1 MKKAILYLLGLLLI
15 NQQALALDIENDAVF
30 VRVIDT
36 GAGLATVTR
45 MPGDY
50 YMVYDA
56 GHWHGKQETIDGI
69 DSVISDD
76 EEIDLLVISHSD
88 ADHLSAVPEVLN
100 KYEVKK
106 IIQGGLERTSL
117 TNWKNANTAIAA
129 AKDSGKTEVINLKN
143 DELHFGST
151 FIFGETLV
159 TFVSGFY
166 APPDSWDIEGGKTG
180 GEFRNAGSIVI
191 RLSFKGK
198 SILFTGDAVGRHL
211 EDPVDVCLATE
222 KFMTQNSDAINIDSD
237 ILIAPHHG
245 GDNGSSTE
253 FIKKVSPTW
262 VIFSAGHNHEHP
274 TKSAAKRYLDNGVEK
289 DHILR
294 TDLGDDEGGKE
305 WDEGRIIGHIDKRGD
320 DDIDILIRPNGEI
333 VVEYR

>member
-1 MKKAILYLLGLLLI
+1 MRKSIIHILALLLI
-15 NQQALALDIENDAVF
+15 NQQAFALDIEDDAVF

-36 GAGLATVTR
+36 GAGLATITR

-56 GHWHGKQETIDGI
+56 GHWHGKQETMDGI
-69 DSVISDD
+69 DSVISDN

-88 ADHLSAVPEVLN
+88 ADHLSAVPEILN
-100 KYEVKK
+100 EYEVKK
-106 IIQGGLERTSL
+106 IIRGGLERTSL
-117 TNWKNANTAIAA
+117 TNWNNANSAIVV
-129 AKDSGKTEVINLKN
+129 AKNSGETEVINLKH

-151 FIFGETLV
+151 FIFEEALV

-198 SILFTGDAVGRHL
+198 SILFTGDAVGRHR
-211 EDPVDVCLATE
+211 EDPDDVWIATE
-222 KFMTQNSDAINIDSD
+222 KFMIKNSDAINIDSD
-237 ILIAPHHG
+237 VLIAPHHG

-262 VIFSAGHNHEHP
+262 VIFSAGHRHKHP
-274 TKSAAKRYLDNGVEK
+274 TKNAAERFLSNGVQT
-289 DHILR
+289 DHIFR

-305 WDEGRIIGHIDKRGD
+305 WDEGRIIGHVDKRGD